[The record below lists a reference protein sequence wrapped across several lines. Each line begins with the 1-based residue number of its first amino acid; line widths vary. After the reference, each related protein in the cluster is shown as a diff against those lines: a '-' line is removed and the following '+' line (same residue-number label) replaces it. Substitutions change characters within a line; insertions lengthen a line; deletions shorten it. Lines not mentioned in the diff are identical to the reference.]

1 MSMVITE
8 ESTSKYV
15 QLGELKLHYHEA
27 GEGEAIIMLHGG
39 GPGAGGWSNYSRNI
53 GPLAEKRYRVIL
65 PDCPGFHKSG
75 PIVTAEP
82 RRLVHARAVVELM
95 DALDI
100 QKAHVVGNSLGGQSA
115 IAFALEYP
123 ERLDKLILMGPG
135 GFLGPSLF
143 NPMPTEGTKL
153 LFNVFQEYENPSF
166 DKFNK
171 LMKLFVYDSSEL
183 TEELVQS
190 RFESML
196 SNDCEHLR
204 NFIKSRELAP
214 PDGLFTDITPRIK
227 EIQAKSLVIWGRDDR
242 FVSLDH
248 ALKLIWE
255 LPDARLH
262 IFAQCGHWAQWEKAD
277 EFNRLLADF
286 LTNE

>member
-1 MSMVITE
+1 
-8 ESTSKYV
+8 
-15 QLGELKLHYHEA
+15 
-27 GEGEAIIMLHGG
+27 
-39 GPGAGGWSNYSRNI
+39 
-53 GPLAEKRYRVIL
+53 
-65 PDCPGFHKSG
+65 
-75 PIVTAEP
+75 
-82 RRLVHARAVVELM
+82 
-95 DALDI
+95 
-100 QKAHVVGNSLGGQSA
+100 
-115 IAFALEYP
+115 
-123 ERLDKLILMGPG
+123 
-135 GFLGPSLF
+135 
-143 NPMPTEGTKL
+143 MPTEGTKL

-166 DKFNK
+166 DKFNR
-171 LMKLFVYDSSEL
+171 LMKLFVYDSSKL

-262 IFAQCGHWAQWEKAD
+262 SLPNAGIGPSGKRQM
-277 EFNRLLADF
+277 N
-286 LTNE
+286 LTGYSPIS